1 MLRTLLAM
9 LAVAALPLTAASA
22 GTPVKQTMTCPI
34 GGKSFEFTTTA
45 SYTIFGTRADGKPFG
60 SWTFPLALPEC
71 PDNGLVLYKDYDA
84 EEVARLEP
92 LVASPAYQ
100 ALRAEDT
107 AYYRAYWLMKAM
119 GLPPERHLWA
129 LLQASWEAD
138 ARPALRARYL
148 AELADESARAPAAPE
163 SVNWIGME
171 GRAVN
176 ALRELGRFDEALAR
190 LDKVPLDAL
199 KAGAAAKP
207 ETAEAKTKRGWL
219 DYFESQRAL
228 IARADRGSEPFELLP
243 RREALS
249 RCEKREGLD
258 THQTAWCDAAKAES
272 DAEKAAR
279 EAREL
284 ETIGKTDQRR

>member
-1 MLRTLLAM
+1 MLRTTKTLAVAM
-9 LAVAALPLTAASA
+9 LAAGAALA
-22 GTPVKQTMTCPI
+22 GTPVKETMTCPI
-34 GGKSFEFTTTA
+34 GGKSFEFATTA
-45 SYTIFGTRADGKPFG
+45 SYSVFGTRADGKPFG
-60 SWTFPLALPEC
+60 SWTFPLAIPEC

-84 EEVARLEP
+84 EEVAKLEP

-100 ALRAEDT
+100 ALRGEDT
-107 AYYRAYWLMKAM
+107 PYYRAYWLMKAM

-148 AELADESARAPAAPE
+148 AELAEESAKVGAAPDD
-163 SVNWIGME
+163 VNWIGME

-190 LDKVPLDAL
+190 LDRIPLDAL
-199 KAGAAAKP
+199 KAGAAIKP
-207 ETAEAKTKRGWL
+207 ETADSKTKRGWL
-219 DYFESQRAL
+219 DYFETERAL

-243 RREALS
+243 RREALA
-249 RCEKREGLD
+249 RCEKPQGLD
-258 THQTAWCDAAKAES
+258 THQAAWCDAARAEV